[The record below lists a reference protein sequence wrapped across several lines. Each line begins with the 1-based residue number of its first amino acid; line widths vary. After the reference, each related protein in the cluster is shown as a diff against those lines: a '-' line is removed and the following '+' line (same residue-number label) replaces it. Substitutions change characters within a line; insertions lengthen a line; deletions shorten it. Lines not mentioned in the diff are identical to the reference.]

1 MIIVTERAAKKAKSL
16 AEQEGVAPELRLGV
30 QGGGCSGLSY
40 FYAFDTAVK
49 EGDTVWDVGGV
60 TLRCDPKSLKLLD
73 GCRLDYETSILK
85 SGFRFSNPNAR
96 ASCSCG
102 ESFSL

>member
-1 MIIVTERAAKKAKSL
+1 MIIVTERAARKAKTL
-16 AEQEGVAPELRLGV
+16 AEKEGVPPELRLGV

-40 FYAFDTAVK
+40 FYAFDTQAK

-60 TLRCDPKSLKLLD
+60 TLRCDPKSLALLD
-73 GCRLDYETSILK
+73 GCQLDYETSILK
-85 SGFRFSNPNAR
+85 SGFRFSNPKAR

>member
-1 MIIVTERAAKKAKSL
+1 MIIVTERAAAKAMAL
-16 AEQEGVAPELRLGV
+16 AEREGVPPALRLGV

-40 FYAFDTAVK
+40 FYAFDTQER

-60 TLRCDPKSLKLLD
+60 TLRCDKKSVALLD
-73 GCRLDYETSILK
+73 GCQLDYDTNLLK
-85 SGFRFSNPNAR
+85 SGFRFSNPKAK

-102 ESFSL
+102 ESFTL